1 MGVCPPF
8 TAMQRAAYPCA
19 MACKLP
25 RIAAPLLLVAFA
37 TGCPGKNSGPPQHYD
52 DPRAMIE
59 VFEDPERDG
68 WQQPDRVVDA
78 LPAPSKAAIIA
89 DIGAGSGYFTR
100 RLALL
105 VPEGRVYAVDVDGEF
120 EDYLL
125 EKREE
130 WGTPNIE
137 PHLAHYDDPMLPQG
151 GLDLV
156 FSANTY
162 AYIRSRVPYFTR
174 VRSALK
180 ADGRLVLLDF
190 RPDAKPP
197 EGIAPAPQHRLSAE
211 VAKRELAEAGFVVEA
226 EETFLPHQW
235 FLVLRPSD

>member
-1 MGVCPPF
+1 MV
-8 TAMQRAAYPCA
+8 
-19 MACKLP
+19 CKLL

-37 TGCPGKNSGPPQHYD
+37 AGCPGKNNGPPQHYD

-59 VFEDPERDG
+59 VFEDPERDA

-78 LPAPSKAAIIA
+78 LPAPSKAATVA

-125 EKREE
+125 EQREE

-137 PHLAHYDDPMLPQG
+137 PHLAHYDDPMLPEG
-151 GLDLV
+151 ALDLV

-174 VRSALK
+174 VRSALT
-180 ADGRLVLLDF
+180 ANGRLVLLDF
-190 RPDAKPP
+190 RPDATTPD
-197 EGIAPAPQHRLSAE
+197 GIAPAPQHRVDVE
-211 VAKRELAEAGFVVEA
+211 TAKRELTEAGFEVEA
-226 EETFLPHQW
+226 EESFLPHQW
-235 FLVLRPSD
+235 FLVLRPSG

>member
-1 MGVCPPF
+1 
-8 TAMQRAAYPCA
+8 
-19 MACKLP
+19 MACKLLW
-25 RIAAPLLLVAFA
+25 IAAPLLLVAIA
-37 TGCPGKNSGPPQHYD
+37 AGCPRNNSGPPQHYD

-59 VFEDPERDG
+59 VFEDPDRDA

-78 LPAPSKAAIIA
+78 LPAPPQAGMVA

-125 EKREE
+125 EQREG

-137 PHLAHYDDPMLPQG
+137 PHLAHYDDPMLPEDA
-151 GLDLV
+151 LDLV

-190 RPDAKPP
+190 RPDATPP
-197 EGIAPAPQHRLSAE
+197 DGIAPEPQHRIGAE
-211 VAKRELAEAGFVVEA
+211 AAKRELAEAGFVVES

-235 FLVLRPSD
+235 FLVLRASE

>member
-1 MGVCPPF
+1 MVCRV
-8 TAMQRAAYPCA
+8 A
-19 MACKLP
+19 
-25 RIAAPLLLVAFA
+25 RIAASLVLVALA
-37 TGCPGKNSGPPQHYD
+37 AGCPVKNSGPPQHYD
-52 DPRAMIE
+52 DPKAMIQ
-59 VFEDPERDG
+59 VFEDPQRDA

-78 LPAPSKAAIIA
+78 LPPPEKSATIA

-125 EKREE
+125 ENRES

-137 PHLAHYDDPMLPQG
+137 PHLAHYDDPMLPEG
-151 GLDLV
+151 SLDLV

-162 AYIRSRVPYFTR
+162 AFIRHRVPYFTR
-174 VRSALK
+174 VRASLK
-180 ADGRLVLLDF
+180 PDGRLVLLDF
-190 RPDAKPP
+190 RPSATPP
-197 EGIAPAPQHRLSAE
+197 DGIAPAPQFRISAE
-211 VAKRELAEAGFVVEA
+211 VAKRELAQAGFEVEA

-235 FLVLRPSD
+235 FLVLRPSS